1 MAASRHVVIDSSVV
15 LKWVLPDPGR
25 TKALA
30 LLDEYESGLNDL
42 IMEECAS
49 VLSKRCRRG
58 DLTSADARVAFRL
71 LELGQPL
78 LVDEPAQLLAAFELS
93 VLHHLSY
100 RGESA

>member
-49 VLSKRCRRG
+49 VLSKRRRG

-78 LVDEPAQLLAAFELS
+78 LVDETGAIACCL
-93 VLHHLSY
+93 
-100 RGESA
+100 